1 MSAPGSAILRVVGP
15 ASLNRQLSDQATQRA
30 QAEDKALQVN
40 DNVEQSL
47 AGFIRAEWTMMQRHR
62 NSGNAG
68 WSDRLLSAMRTFK
81 GQYDAVK
88 LAEIDKFGGSRV
100 YARLIAMKCRGATSL
115 LRDVYLA
122 PDRAWGIA
130 PPDDPEIPAS
140 IKQSVMQLIQTEV
153 GTMQQAGAQ
162 VSPDQIRDRT
172 VQLIEAARDAAKRKA
187 RDQANVAED
196 KIDEILKEGGFYKAV
211 AEFLVDLPIFPFACI
226 KGPIV
231 RILPDVKWNNG
242 RATSVQIP
250 KLCWQRISPFD
261 VWFTP
266 GVADIEDAAV
276 IERSRI
282 TRAELNDCLDLPGY
296 SKTAITNVLRDY
308 GTGGINT
315 DWDTTDAERAVMES
329 RENPHY
335 NRSHMLSMLTYV
347 GNCQGQLLRDWGLP
361 GVPDINRDYYVEAQ
375 LIGQYVI
382 KVQFSPSPR
391 RRHSYYITSF
401 EKVPGTPVG
410 NGLPDILEDI
420 QDVSNATLRSLVN
433 NLSISSGPQVVVL
446 EDRLSPGED
455 GDDLYPW
462 KRWHMTSDPLGQA
475 SSVAP
480 VTFFQPNSNAQELL
494 TVYQAF
500 SQMAD
505 DLSAIPKYLAGNG
518 AGGAGRTA
526 SGLAMLMGN
535 ASKVLQ
541 TVAANI
547 DRDVYDPL
555 LSNLFDLIMLTD
567 QSGLLT
573 GEEKVQVLGVNVAL
587 QKETERSRQL
597 EFLQITANP
606 IDLQIIGPRGRAN
619 VLRAVSSTIGLQGED
634 IVPSDDQLEAQQK
647 QAAEQAAQQ
656 GAPGHMQ
663 QPPEGGQPTAQG
675 TTPGPQVTGDM
686 GPRTNLQAQQPNPPV
701 AIGGGP

>member
-1 MSAPGSAILRVVGP
+1 M
-15 ASLNRQLSDQATQRA
+15 NQQLSDIATQKA
-30 QAEDKALQVN
+30 QAEDRALQVQ
-40 DNVEQSL
+40 DQVEASL
-47 AGFIRAEWTMMQRHR
+47 AGFIRSEFHMMQRHR

-68 WSDRLLSAMRTFK
+68 WSDRLLAAMRTFK
-81 GQYDAVK
+81 GEYDAVK

-115 LRDVYLA
+115 LRDVYLS

-130 PPDDPEIPAS
+130 APDDPEIPPN
-140 IKQSVMQLIQTEV
+140 IKQSIMQLIQTEI

-162 VSPDQIRDRT
+162 VTPDQIRDRT
-172 VQLIEAARDAAKRKA
+172 MNLIEAARDAAKRKA
-187 RDQANVAED
+187 QNQANIAED
-196 KIDEILKEGGFYKAV
+196 KIDELLKEGGFYKAV
-211 AEFLVDLPIFPFACI
+211 AEFLVDLPIFPFGCI

-242 RATSVQIP
+242 KATTVQLP

-261 VWFTP
+261 IWFTP

-296 SKTAITNVLRDY
+296 NKDAIQSVLRDY
-308 GTGGINT
+308 GSGGINM

-335 NRSHMLSMLTYV
+335 NRSFMLSMLTYT
-347 GNCQGQLLRDWGLP
+347 GNCQGKLLQGWGMKNI
-361 GVPDINRDYYVEAQ
+361 PDENRDYYVEAQ
-375 LIGQYVI
+375 LLGQYVI

-391 RRHSYYITSF
+391 RRHPYYITSF

-410 NGLPDILEDI
+410 NGLPDILADI

-494 TVYQAF
+494 AVYQAF

-505 DLSAIPKYLAGNG
+505 DLSAIPKYLAGSG

-547 DRDVYDPL
+547 DRDIYNPL
-555 LSNLFDLIMLTD
+555 LGNLFDLIMLTD
-567 QSGLLT
+567 QTGLLS

-606 IDLQIIGPRGRAN
+606 VDMQIIGPRGRAN
-619 VLRAVSSTIGLQGED
+619 VLRAVSTTIGLPGED
-634 IVPSDDQLEAQQK
+634 IVPSDDQLQAQQK
-647 QAAEQAAQQ
+647 AAAEQAQAA

-663 QPPEGGQPTAQG
+663 QPPDNAGGPPNGQPTAQG

-686 GPRTNLQAQQPNPPV
+686 GPRTNLQQQQPNPPV

>member
-1 MSAPGSAILRVVGP
+1 VGP
-15 ASLNRQLSDQATQRA
+15 ASLTQQLSDQARTRA

-40 DNVEQSL
+40 DSVEASL
-47 AGFIRAEWTMMQRHR
+47 AGFIRAEWQMMQRHR

-68 WSDRLLSAMRTFK
+68 WTDRLLAAMRTFK

-140 IKQSVMQLIQTEV
+140 IKQSIMQLIQTEI
-153 GTMQQAGAQ
+153 GTMQNAGAQ
-162 VSPDQIRDRT
+162 VTPDQIRDRT

-187 RDQANVAED
+187 RDQANIAED

-231 RILPDVKWNNG
+231 RILPDVKWTNG
-242 RATSVQIP
+242 KPAAVQIP

-296 SKTAITNVLRDY
+296 STTAIQNVLRDY
-308 GTGGINT
+308 GAGGINT
-315 DWDTTDAERAVMES
+315 DWDTADAERAVMES

-335 NRSHMLSMLTYV
+335 NRSAMLSMLTFV
-347 GNCQGQLLRDWGLP
+347 GNCQGQLLRDWGMAP
-361 GVPDINRDYYVEAQ
+361 AKIPDPQRDYYVEAQ

-382 KVQFSPSPR
+382 KVQLSPSPR
-391 RRHSYYITSF
+391 KRHPYYITSF

-494 TVYQAF
+494 SVYQAF

-619 VLRAVSSTIGLQGED
+619 VLRAVSNTIGLQGEE

-647 QAAEQAAQQ
+647 AAAEQAAAA

-663 QPPEGGQPTAQG
+663 QPPGGPPGGGQPTAQG

-686 GPRTNLQAQQPNPPV
+686 GPRTDLNQQQPNPPV